1 MEPFSTTAQT
11 LERTMIKIKP
21 IAESF
26 REILLAL
33 GEDAER
39 EGLKDTPVRY
49 ERMMKELFTL
59 HPFKFTT
66 FEVEGDAQDQMIIV
80 KDIPF
85 FSLCEHH
92 CLPFFGTAAV
102 AYIPNQRIVGLSKLP
117 RLVGHFA
124 AGMQNQERITDKVA
138 EYIWKNEELN
148 CKGAAVML
156 QARHLCMEMRGVK
169 TFHSI
174 TTTTALR
181 GVFFEDAQAKN
192 EFISAVP
199 KAVL

>member
-1 MEPFSTTAQT
+1 MN
-11 LERTMIKIKP
+11 IP
-21 IAESF
+21 IAHSF
-26 REILLAL
+26 KEILRAL
-33 GEDAER
+33 GEDVDR
-39 EGLKDTPVRY
+39 EGLADTPTRY
-49 ERMMKELFTL
+49 ERMMKELFTA
-59 HPFKFTT
+59 HSFNFTT
-66 FEVEGDAQDQMIIV
+66 FEVEGDARDQMIIV

-102 AYIPNQRIVGLSKLP
+102 AYIPNKRIVGLSKLP

-124 AGMQNQERITDKVA
+124 AGMQNQERITDRIA
-138 EYIWKNEELN
+138 EYIWKNPNLN
-148 CKGAAVML
+148 PKGAAVML

-181 GVFFEDAQAKN
+181 GLFFEDPQVKS

-199 KAVL
+199 NANL